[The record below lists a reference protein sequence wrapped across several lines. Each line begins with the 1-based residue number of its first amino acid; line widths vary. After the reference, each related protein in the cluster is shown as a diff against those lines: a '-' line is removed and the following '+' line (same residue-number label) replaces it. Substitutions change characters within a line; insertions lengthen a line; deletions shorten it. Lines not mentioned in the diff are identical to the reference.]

1 MARMLLFKKKKTKKT
16 INISIPDS
24 ALIRLVSQII
34 TNESKDKSVEKAIW
48 IWNRTDQRFSCSSQ
62 FNQLLNVSPW
72 VIPDLDFWI
81 DILEPIDLIK
91 FAELMENVLV
101 NSKPGK
107 FIFRAMLL
115 DGKEKM
121 IQCLL
126 EFMICP
132 NNKDYVIGI
141 FYEVAERTYSYSK
154 N

>member
-1 MARMLLFKKKKTKKT
+1 MAKMLLFKRRKNKKTT
-16 INISIPDS
+16 NISIPDS

-34 TNESKDKSVEKAIW
+34 SNESKDKREKGIW
-48 IWNRTDQRFSCSSQ
+48 VWNRTDQRFSCSLE
-62 FNQLLNVSPW
+62 FNRLLNLSPW
-72 VIPDLDFWI
+72 VIPDIDFWI
-81 DILEPIDLIK
+81 DILKPIDLIK
-91 FAELMENVLV
+91 FAELMEDVLV

-107 FIFRAMLL
+107 FIFRASLP

-132 NNKDYVIGI
+132 NDKNYVIGI
-141 FYEVAERTYSYSK
+141 FYEVAEPIYSYSK